1 MFDCATII
9 SWVRCDGA
17 LMTKLRWL
25 ATFLVSSGSNI
36 VACNF
41 ARFAANDIKGQHD
54 RLLRETGP
62 VARKNNSNWTVK
74 LVGTKPSSC
83 LTQLIIVARSMEIFV
98 ISFSILTRIS
108 TTFSFPSWEAAC
120 KGVEFSLSV
129 ALALAFPS
137 LSKTCKKNNFIW
149 RYQRCKKKSNL
160 RNLFFRI
167 SLTDWKRSQISL
179 LAPIFLSQ

>member
-1 MFDCATII
+1 MTEFWWRSYGVAT
-9 SWVRCDGA
+9 
-17 LMTKLRWL
+17 

-83 LTQLIIVARSMEIFV
+83 LTQLIIVTRSMEIFV
-98 ISFSILTRIS
+98 MSFSILTRIS
-108 TTFSFPSWEAAC
+108 TIFSFPSWEAAC

-137 LSKTCKKNNFIW
+137 LSKTCKKTIL
-149 RYQRCKKKSNL
+149 YEDIK
-160 RNLFFRI
+160 
-167 SLTDWKRSQISL
+167 DAKRSQI
-179 LAPIFLSQ
+179 